1 MTRKMQQQSNTMSCS
16 EMIKQLR
23 GIKRI
28 DTFLCCR
35 CLLDAMTAREEVLP
49 ALSRD
54 CIQLPNQQLNSNKP
68 Q

>member
-1 MTRKMQQQSNTMSCS
+1 MTHKMQQQSKPMSCG
-16 EMIKQLR
+16 ETIKQLR

-28 DTFLCCR
+28 DTFLCWR
-35 CLLDAMTAREEVLP
+35 CLLDATTAREEVLP

-54 CIQLPNQQLNSNKP
+54 CIQLPNKQLNSKEP